1 MSDAELD
8 ELYKTAKERERFKKW
23 LMIYLIKE
31 NSQNSRFSKYLKEG
45 IEIYLR
51 DFKYK

>member
-8 ELYKTAKERERFKKW
+8 DYIKNKKEERFKKW
-23 LMIYLIKE
+23 LMIYLIRRILK
-31 NSQNSRFSKYLKEG
+31 NSRFSKYLKEG